1 MRTEKHSLNASLSD
15 NLDYLRSIMDH
26 GPDITIREFEFGRS
40 DRRIAVVYMD
50 GVSDRLTVN
59 EFVLKTLAIDEAEE
73 TSCWR

>member
-1 MRTEKHSLNASLSD
+1 
-15 NLDYLRSIMDH
+15 
-26 GPDITIREFEFGRS
+26 
-40 DRRIAVVYMD
+40 MD